1 MRILI
6 LSLSLLLSGCFY
18 SLVGLDM
25 SVEGRHKMWL
35 EDMLKNIGQKNMYDC
50 TYWICGY
57 RKIDYIFLGDSK
69 LSNGNLEAGYNHS
82 LDRKG
87 TKFCRYFFEYV
98 PATGLIVGFRFEEPE
113 PFACRIT
120 GA

>member
-1 MRILI
+1 MRMII
-6 LSLSLLLSGCFY
+6 LSLSLFLSGCFY
-18 SLVGLDM
+18 SMVGLDM
-25 SVEGRHKMWL
+25 SVEGRHKMWV

-50 TYWICGY
+50 SYWICGY

-69 LSNGNLEAGYNHS
+69 LPNGNLEAGYKHS

-87 TKFCRYFFEYV
+87 TKFCRYFFEYE
-98 PATGLIVGFRFEEPE
+98 PATGLVVGFRFEEPE